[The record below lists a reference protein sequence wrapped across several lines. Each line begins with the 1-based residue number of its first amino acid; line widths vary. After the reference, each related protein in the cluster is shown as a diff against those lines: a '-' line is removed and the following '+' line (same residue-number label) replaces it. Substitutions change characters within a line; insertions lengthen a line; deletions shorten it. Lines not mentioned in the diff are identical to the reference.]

1 MSTRGRDRELL
12 TSIDVIPTPDGAI
25 GRRVAQLD
33 GVTLADSGEVSLVA
47 MCEDFSAAV

>member
-1 MSTRGRDRELL
+1 MSFR
-12 TSIDVIPTPDGAI
+12 PTTALSVGAL
-25 GRRVAQLD
+25 QLD